1 MALNSI
7 FDFLVDHVWITLGII
22 GLLLA
27 INMFRN
33 SIRWPVARYMGV
45 TAAIFGWMVLIYWLV
60 LFEGVY
66 GIASI
71 ILDWPLWMD
80 ISLFLTILMLS
91 FFVYFKLL
99 HREKF
104 KPQVFASLFLLP
116 LSIPGI
122 HTTGKLF
129 RASEIIRELPAPKL
143 GKPYFQETIVAD
155 SGYIVKFR
163 NSHEKGR
170 LGDAL
175 TARYLTAKQYDKL
188 NSKLDKVHGIDGVY
202 VHHDHSGKPLD
213 IIIVENKVDSSTLN
227 PGQMSND
234 WIEERLV
241 RMMKHE
247 DDSLRQTAT
256 LIRTNRNIVRKELWH
271 HNLRSGT
278 TSIFSLDDGGQQT
291 LLRTKQFLGKQVRV
305 RCETKNPTISCVAH

>member
-80 ISLFLTILMLS
+80 ISLFLTILTLS

-175 TARYLTAKQYDKL
+175 TARHLTAKQYDKL

-202 VHHDHSGKPLD
+202 VRRDHSGKPLD